1 MDAEH
6 LRTTADAGDDAGEG
20 AGVASEGIG
29 LVEDLADD
37 GLAGDGQEDGALKAV
52 ESGELAVD
60 AEVVIA
66 LFGEVD
72 AGVEDEVLGA
82 ETGVEGE
89 LDFLLEE
96 GVEGGEDV
104 RIGDVGVGD
113 LGLAD
118 AVHDEKAGAVLSAE
132 AGVGV
137 VGEGADVI
145 DEVAAFGEDLADD
158 VAAPGID
165 GKHGGPG
172 LVGVPAGPVEA
183 LDEAGEGAEEG
194 GEAVHFLG
202 DGDGA
207 AVGAGAFGADVDDVR
222 AVAELLLR
230 LSQGGGGV
238 QGAVAAEG
246 IVIDVD
252 DAHDEGASGK
262 SEGVVAG
269 APEHGRTYAG
279 GQARKTEDCGSAGRL
294 ERGRFWIGFRSRS
307 TSV

>member
-1 MDAEH
+1 MVDAEH
-6 LRTTADAGDDAGEG
+6 VRAAANTGGHAGEG
-20 AGVASEGIG
+20 AGVAGEGVG
-29 LVEDLADD
+29 LVKDLADD
-37 GLAGDGQEDGALKAV
+37 GLAGDGQQDGALEAV
-52 ESGELAVD
+52 EGGELAVD

-72 AGVEDEVLGA
+72 AGIEDEVLGA

-96 GVEGGEDV
+96 SVEGGEDV

-137 VGEGADVI
+137 VGKGADVI

-183 LDEAGEGAEEG
+183 LDEAGEGTEEG
-194 GEAVHFLG
+194 SEAVHFLG

-207 AVGAGAFGADVDDVR
+207 AVGAGAFGADVDDVG
-222 AVAELLLR
+222 AVAELLFGLGE
-230 LSQGGGGV
+230 GGGGV
-238 QGAVAAEG
+238 EGAIAAEG
-246 IVIDVD
+246 VVIDVD

-262 SEGVVAG
+262 SQGVVAG
-269 APEHGRTYAG
+269 APEHGRAYAG
-279 GQARKTEDCGSAGRL
+279 K
-294 ERGRFWIGFRSRS
+294 RGRKAGEGVFCGGRAGGSCFLD
-307 TSV
+307 